1 MRRELRLFF
10 TALSFYSRLAAPS
23 YVHQDHSVYLPDS
36 IRYLPVIGWLAGFI
50 AAIVFIVT
58 NYLFGNNLAVI
69 LSMAA
74 TILLTGAFHEDGF
87 ADVCDGFGG
96 GWTKEKI
103 LAIMKDSR
111 LGTYGVAG
119 LVLLLGIKFTALQQL
134 FNSLNK
140 TSDLICIAG
149 FYIIAHSLSRFAA
162 VTIIFNYDYVRITES
177 KSGGAVE
184 KSRSVNLLLAGI
196 FALLPLAG
204 LMIYTSRPLLGLIT
218 VPVFLLSFYLGGY
231 FKKWIGGYTG
241 DCLGAVQ
248 QLTEIVIYL
257 SYLLIWKF
265 T

>member
-1 MRRELRLFF
+1 MKKEIRLFF
-10 TALSFYSRLAAPS
+10 TALSFYSRLPAPS
-23 YVHQDHSVYLPDS
+23 YRHQDHSDYLPDS
-36 IRYLPVIGWLAGFI
+36 IRYLPVIGWIAGFI
-50 AAIVFIVT
+50 AAITFIVT
-58 NYLFGNNLAVI
+58 NYLFGIDLAVI

-103 LAIMKDSR
+103 LDIMKDSR
-111 LGTYGVAG
+111 LGTYGVTG
-119 LVLLLGIKFTALQQL
+119 LVLLLGIKFTALLQL
-134 FNSLNK
+134 FDSLMK
-140 TSDLICIAG
+140 TSDFICITG
-149 FYIIAHSLSRFAA
+149 LYIVAHSLSRFAA
-162 VTIIFNYDYVRITES
+162 VTVIFNHEYARITES
-177 KSGGAVE
+177 KASRAVE
-184 KSRSVNLLLAGI
+184 KSRYVNLMLAGI

-204 LMIYTSRPLLGLIT
+204 LMIYTSIPLLGLII